1 MMSIMVQKYGGSS
14 VATPAHI
21 KRVAS
26 HIARTREEYD
36 RVVVVV
42 SAMGDTTDNLLE
54 LARQITGRPSPR
66 ELDMLIST
74 GEQQSSALMVMALQ
88 EMGCPAISLT
98 GAQSGI
104 SSSNVHT
111 RAEILEID
119 PSRVVKELDAGKVV
133 VVAGFQG
140 VNGNGDITTLGRG
153 GSDISAVA
161 LAVALG
167 APVCEIYTDVEGVF
181 TSDPRVVKGARR
193 LDEIS
198 YEEMLELASLGAKVL
213 HPRAVEFAQ
222 KFNVTLH
229 VRSSFTW
236 TEGTLVKGVDELE
249 NKRVV
254 SGVACDLNTA
264 KAVIMGVPDKPGVA
278 QQVFSALAKANI
290 NIDMIIQSMM
300 RDGKNDIAFTVE
312 RSALQEA
319 IEIMEGVAEELGAE
333 GVAHDAGVAKVSIV
347 GAGMVS
353 HPGTA
358 ATMFGALGDAGINI
372 EMISTSE
379 IKISCLIQEA
389 DAQKAMQAIHERFH
403 LDA

>member
-1 MMSIMVQKYGGSS
+1 MSIMVQKYGGSS

-74 GEQQSSALMVMALQ
+74 GEQQSSALLVMALQ

-181 TSDPRVVKGARR
+181 T
-193 LDEIS
+193 
-198 YEEMLELASLGAKVL
+198 
-213 HPRAVEFAQ
+213 
-222 KFNVTLH
+222 
-229 VRSSFTW
+229 
-236 TEGTLVKGVDELE
+236 
-249 NKRVV
+249 
-254 SGVACDLNTA
+254 
-264 KAVIMGVPDKPGVA
+264 
-278 QQVFSALAKANI
+278 
-290 NIDMIIQSMM
+290 
-300 RDGKNDIAFTVE
+300 
-312 RSALQEA
+312 
-319 IEIMEGVAEELGAE
+319 
-333 GVAHDAGVAKVSIV
+333 
-347 GAGMVS
+347 
-353 HPGTA
+353 
-358 ATMFGALGDAGINI
+358 
-372 EMISTSE
+372 
-379 IKISCLIQEA
+379 
-389 DAQKAMQAIHERFH
+389 
-403 LDA
+403 

>member
-1 MMSIMVQKYGGSS
+1 MAIMVQKYGGSS

-21 KRVAS
+21 KRVAG
-26 HIARTREEYD
+26 HIARSREQYD
-36 RVVVVV
+36 RLVVVV
-42 SAMGDTTDNLLE
+42 SAMGDTTDDLLD
-54 LARQITGRPSPR
+54 LARQISGRPSPR

-74 GEQQSSALMVMALQ
+74 GEQQSSALLVMALQ
-88 EMGCPAISLT
+88 EIGCPAISLT

-111 RAEILEID
+111 RAEILAID
-119 PSRVVKELDAGKVV
+119 PSRVVKELDEGKVV

-181 TSDPRVVKGARR
+181 TSDPRIVKNARR

-229 VRSSFTW
+229 VRSQFYLA
-236 TEGTLVKGVDELE
+236 EGTLVKGVDELE

-264 KAVIMGVPDKPGVA
+264 KAVIMGCRTGPAWPSSG
-278 QQVFSALAKANI
+278 
-290 NIDMIIQSMM
+290 
-300 RDGKNDIAFTVE
+300 
-312 RSALQEA
+312 
-319 IEIMEGVAEELGAE
+319 
-333 GVAHDAGVAKVSIV
+333 
-347 GAGMVS
+347 
-353 HPGTA
+353 HPCTGRT
-358 ATMFGALGDAGINI
+358 
-372 EMISTSE
+372 ISS
-379 IKISCLIQEA
+379 
-389 DAQKAMQAIHERFH
+389 
-403 LDA
+403 

>member
-74 GEQQSSALMVMALQ
+74 GEQQSSALLVMALQ

-140 VNGNGDITTLGRG
+140 VTAMAILPPWAGWFRYQLWPWPCPGGTGVEITPMWK
-153 GSDISAVA
+153 GS
-161 LAVALG
+161 L
-167 APVCEIYTDVEGVF
+167 
-181 TSDPRVVKGARR
+181 PR
-193 LDEIS
+193 
-198 YEEMLELASLGAKVL
+198 
-213 HPRAVEFAQ
+213 
-222 KFNVTLH
+222 
-229 VRSSFTW
+229 
-236 TEGTLVKGVDELE
+236 
-249 NKRVV
+249 
-254 SGVACDLNTA
+254 SG
-264 KAVIMGVPDKPGVA
+264 
-278 QQVFSALAKANI
+278 
-290 NIDMIIQSMM
+290 
-300 RDGKNDIAFTVE
+300 
-312 RSALQEA
+312 
-319 IEIMEGVAEELGAE
+319 
-333 GVAHDAGVAKVSIV
+333 
-347 GAGMVS
+347 
-353 HPGTA
+353 
-358 ATMFGALGDAGINI
+358 
-372 EMISTSE
+372 
-379 IKISCLIQEA
+379 
-389 DAQKAMQAIHERFH
+389 
-403 LDA
+403 